1 MSDSLSAEGPAG
13 FELFETTSPF
23 NLHLGPYYARVV
35 DRVVTLGLRVAAHHC
50 NRSGRLH
57 GGMISTLADIA
68 IGNNIGL
75 ALSFDEDF
83 RDKKADDRPSIATV
97 SMSTDF
103 TGTAKEGEWVEVNVD
118 LQNVGKTLA
127 FGNAYLLCNDLR
139 IARVSAVFRIFR
151 PASS

>member
-1 MSDSLSAEGPAG
+1 MSDVLSADVPTG
-13 FELFETTSPF
+13 FELFQTTSPF

-35 DRVVTLGLRVAAHHC
+35 DRSVTLGLRVAAHHC
-50 NRSGRLH
+50 NRTGRLH

-75 ALSFDEDF
+75 ALSVDEDF
-83 RDKKADDRPSIATV
+83 RDRRPDSSPSIATV

-103 TGTAKEGEWVEVNVD
+103 TGSVKEGEWVEVNVD

-127 FGNAYLLCNDLR
+127 FGNAYLVCNDQR